1 MLIEYLPP
9 IVSKIRE
16 IKEICAAEQPEFD
29 LLEKRGERIEL
40 IQMNFSTRNWFSRL
54 EYITYNPNYIKITEE
69 EYNMHLEL

>member
-1 MLIEYLPP
+1 MISMERMLYFKCKLLP
-9 IVSKIRE
+9 IIYK
-16 IKEICAAEQPEFD
+16 FD

>member
-1 MLIEYLPP
+1 MISMERMLYFKCKLLP
-9 IVSKIRE
+9 IVYK
-16 IKEICAAEQPEFD
+16 FD

-69 EYNMHLEL
+69 EYNIYLEL